1 MLIFDEFSKYTE
13 KYARDAVASA
23 GGVWSSSGNID
34 LFWNSM
40 GDKLPN
46 LAVLALKY
54 KDAICN
60 SADAERSNSLYNLV
74 VSERRWSLNEKTI
87 KSLLFL
93 YHNNHLLL

>member
-1 MLIFDEFSKYTE
+1 MAAYELMRESYTPN
-13 KYARDAVASA
+13 ANAC
-23 GGVWSSSGNID
+23 GLWSSSGID

-60 SADAERSNSLYNLV
+60 STDAERSNSLYNLV
-74 VSERRWSLNEKTI
+74 VSERRRSLNEKTI

-93 YHNNHLLL
+93 YYNNHLLL